1 MIKTVGILCSVAN
14 SDSLK
19 SILGIFQL
27 LKSGNTEQLFV
38 YNFCCSPPSPEKN
51 SSVSVSPTFSVSAVT
66 VSGEVGAEMIGDELD
81 VDETTFS
88 VDVEEVFEVISAF
101 TDEGL
106 VTEFLVEIEFGRA
119 ESQDILGM
127 LELWAENP
135 LKKKLK
141 N

>member
-1 MIKTVGILCSVAN
+1 M
-14 SDSLK
+14 
-19 SILGIFQL
+19 
-27 LKSGNTEQLFV
+27 
-38 YNFCCSPPSPEKN
+38 
-51 SSVSVSPTFSVSAVT
+51 SPTFSVSAVT

-106 VTEFLVEIEFGRA
+106 VTEFLVEIEFEFGRA
-119 ESQDILGM
+119 ESQEILGM

-135 LKKKLK
+135 LKKKIK